1 MKYRRGDL
9 LMNARGHC
17 EGQGYVWKVE
27 DIGPIQPGGD
37 VLIQARA
44 IRLLRGT
51 PEPHDSW
58 LNNRRLVPADWYQP
72 FTGQVPP
79 YQMELSV

>member
-1 MKYRRGDL
+1 MKIKRGDL
-9 LMNARGHC
+9 LMNAKGHC

-27 DIGPIQPGGD
+27 DIGPMRPGGE
-37 VLIQARA
+37 VLIHARA
-44 IRLLRGT
+44 IRLLRGK
-51 PEPHDSW
+51 PEKHDSW
-58 LNNRRLVPADWYQP
+58 LGSGRSVPADWYQP